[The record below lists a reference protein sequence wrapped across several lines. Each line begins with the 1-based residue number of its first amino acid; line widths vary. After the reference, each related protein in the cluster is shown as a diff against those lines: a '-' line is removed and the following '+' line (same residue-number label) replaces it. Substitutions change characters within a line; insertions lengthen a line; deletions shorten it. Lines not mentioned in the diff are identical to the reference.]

1 MKKTSN
7 ILFFVYL
14 VFCYVLCV
22 AFATLGEIIPF
33 IEKENCFIT
42 AIILSVILVVMNVI
56 LCILLKTQNRPK
68 KLLAV
73 MILNILGFFPYPI
86 IMLEYP
92 LLLIP
97 MTLFGYSPTLTIS
110 TFFIAPFYLIENFN
124 TTEFDFS
131 YLAVVIPVVLF
142 VFSMIMYIL
151 LMKKKKEQI
160 KNLDN
165 I

>member
-1 MKKTSN
+1 MRKISN

-73 MILNILGFFPYPI
+73 MILNILGFFR
-86 IMLEYP
+86 
-92 LLLIP
+92 IP
-97 MTLFGYSPTLTIS
+97 
-110 TFFIAPFYLIENFN
+110 
-124 TTEFDFS
+124 
-131 YLAVVIPVVLF
+131 
-142 VFSMIMYIL
+142 
-151 LMKKKKEQI
+151 
-160 KNLDN
+160 
-165 I
+165 